1 MDSATGG
8 ATDGATRGRVP
19 APVVLHDDDPGSQRY
34 ARWLAEE
41 FETGTAHHDDADPAE
56 LVVAGTVVL
65 VTGMRPDG
73 GLGGSAFIRDNWE
86 ALVEAGRRVAVVMVG
101 PTPVTDDARIELMSS
116 EFSADQLRDLKIFQ
130 LRGVV
135 TPDRLGFR
143 QRLGIKT
150 ALAALRRKPDRT
162 PEEDAMLELGGL
174 DLTDRVSLGPLL
186 RWIRREA

>member
-1 MDSATGG
+1 M
-8 ATDGATRGRVP
+8 TDDRPDRPGTVP
-19 APVVLHDDDPGSQRY
+19 APVVLHDDDPGARRY
-34 ARWLAEE
+34 AGWLADE
-41 FETGTAHHDDADPAE
+41 FGTRATHHDSVDPAE

-65 VTGMRPDG
+65 VTGMRPAG
-73 GLGGSAFIRDNWE
+73 GLGGSGFIKVNWE

-101 PTPVTDDARIELMSS
+101 ATPVTDDSRIDLMST
-116 EFSADQLRDLKIFQ
+116 EFSADQLRDLKLFQ

-135 TPDRLGFR
+135 TPDQLGFR

-150 ALAALRRKPDRT
+150 ALAALRRKSDLT
-162 PEEDAMLELGGL
+162 PEEETMLELGGL

>member
-1 MDSATGG
+1 MTAPGNQ
-8 ATDGATRGRVP
+8 
-19 APVVLHDDDPGSQRY
+19 APVVLHDDDVGARRY
-34 ARWLAEE
+34 AVWLAEE
-41 FETGTAHHDDADPAE
+41 FDTAASHHDAADPME

-65 VTGMRPDG
+65 VTGIRSEG
-73 GLGGSAFIRDNWE
+73 GLGGSTFIKDNWA

-116 EFSADQLRDLKIFQ
+116 EFSSDQLRDLKLFQ

-135 TPDRLGFR
+135 TPDLLGFR
-143 QRLGIKT
+143 QRLGLKT

-162 PEEDAMLELGGL
+162 PDEEAMLEMGGL
-174 DLTDRVSLGPLL
+174 DLTDRASLGPLL

>member
-1 MDSATGG
+1 MADETQ
-8 ATDGATRGRVP
+8 GRVQ
-19 APVVLHDDDPGSQRY
+19 APVVLHDDDPGARRY
-34 ARWLAEE
+34 AAWLAEE
-41 FETGTAHHDDADPAE
+41 FDTGSTHHDDADPAE

-65 VTGMRPDG
+65 ITGMRSGGSGG

-116 EFSADQLRDLKIFQ
+116 EFSGDQLRDLKLFQ
-130 LRGVV
+130 LRGVI
-135 TPDRLGFR
+135 TPDQLGFR

-150 ALAALRRKPDRT
+150 ALAALRRKPERT

-174 DLTDRVSLGPLL
+174 DLTDRASLGPLL

>member
-1 MDSATGG
+1 MAEENQ
-8 ATDGATRGRVP
+8 GRVQ
-19 APVVLHDDDPGSQRY
+19 APVVLHDDDPGARRY
-34 ARWLAEE
+34 AAWLAED
-41 FETGTAHHDDADPAE
+41 FGIDSTHHDSADPAE

-65 VTGMRPDG
+65 LTGMRAGG

-116 EFSADQLRDLKIFQ
+116 EFSGDQLRDLKLFQ

-135 TPDRLGFR
+135 TPDQLGFR
-143 QRLGIKT
+143 QRLGVKT
-150 ALAALRRKPDRT
+150 ALAALRRKSERT
-162 PEEDAMLELGGL
+162 PEEEAMLELGGL

>member
-1 MDSATGG
+1 MS
-8 ATDGATRGRVP
+8 DGAQGSVQ
-19 APVVLHDDDPGSQRY
+19 APVILHDDDAGARRY
-34 ARWLAEE
+34 AEWLAEE
-41 FETGTAHHDDADPAE
+41 FSTRATRYDAADPGE

-65 VTGMRPDG
+65 FTGMTSGG
-73 GLGGSAFIRDNWE
+73 GLGGSTFITDNWE
-86 ALVEAGRRVAVVMVG
+86 ALVEAGRRVAVLMVG
-101 PTPVTDDARIELMSS
+101 PTPVTDDARIELMST
-116 EFSADQLRDLKIFQ
+116 EFSADQLSKLKLFQ

-135 TPDRLGFR
+135 TPDQLGFR

-162 PEEDAMLELGGL
+162 PEEETMLELGGL

>member
-1 MDSATGG
+1 MSEG
-8 ATDGATRGRVP
+8 AHGSVQ
-19 APVVLHDDDPGSQRY
+19 APVILHDDDAGARRY
-34 ARWLAEE
+34 AEWLAED
-41 FETGTAHHDDADPAE
+41 FETRATRYDGADPGE
-56 LVVAGTVVL
+56 MVVAGTVVL
-65 VTGMRPDG
+65 FTGMEPGG
-73 GLGGSAFIRDNWE
+73 GLGGSAFITENWE

-101 PTPVTDDARIELMSS
+101 PTPVTDDARIALMSS
-116 EFSADQLRDLKIFQ
+116 EFSGDQLGKLKLFQ

-135 TPDRLGFR
+135 TPDQLGFR

-150 ALAALRRKPDRT
+150 ALAALRRKSDRT

>member
-1 MDSATGG
+1 MAEDSRRT
-8 ATDGATRGRVP
+8 VQ
-19 APVVLHDDDPGSQRY
+19 APVVLHDDDPGATRY
-34 ARWLAEE
+34 ATWLAEE
-41 FETGTAHHDDADPAE
+41 FDARATHHDAADPAE

-65 VTGMRPDG
+65 VTGMRPGG

-116 EFSADQLRDLKIFQ
+116 EFSSDQLRDLKLFQ

-135 TPDRLGFR
+135 TPDQLGFR

-150 ALAALRRKPDRT
+150 ALAALRRKTDRT
-162 PEEDAMLELGGL
+162 PEEEAMLELGGL

>member
-1 MDSATGG
+1 
-8 ATDGATRGRVP
+8 
-19 APVVLHDDDPGSQRY
+19 
-34 ARWLAEE
+34 
-41 FETGTAHHDDADPAE
+41 
-56 LVVAGTVVL
+56 
-65 VTGMRPDG
+65 MRAAG

-116 EFSADQLRDLKIFQ
+116 ESSGDQLRDLKLFQ

-135 TPDRLGFR
+135 TPDQLGFR
-143 QRLGIKT
+143 QRLGVKT
-150 ALAALRRKPDRT
+150 ALAALRRKSERT
-162 PEEDAMLELGGL
+162 PEEESMLELGGL

>member
-1 MDSATGG
+1 MADEA
-8 ATDGATRGRVP
+8 RGRVP
-19 APVVLHDDDPGSQRY
+19 APVVLHDDDPGAVRY
-34 ARWLAEE
+34 ATWLAEE
-41 FETGTAHHDDADPAE
+41 FQTGASHHGDADPAE

-65 VTGMRPDG
+65 MTGMPPEG

-101 PTPVTDDARIELMSS
+101 PTPVTDDARIELMST
-116 EFSADQLRDLKIFQ
+116 EFSAEQLRDLKLFQ

-143 QRLGIKT
+143 QRLGLKT
-150 ALAALRRKPDRT
+150 AIAALRRKPDRT
-162 PEEDAMLELGGL
+162 AEEEIMLELGGL
-174 DLTDRVSLGPLL
+174 DLTDREALGPLL

>member
-1 MDSATGG
+1 MADEMHGQ
-8 ATDGATRGRVP
+8 VP
-19 APVVLHDDDPGSQRY
+19 APVVLHDGDPGARRY
-34 ARWLAEE
+34 ADWLAEE
-41 FETGTAHHDDADPAE
+41 FKTRTSHHDAADPGE

-65 VTGMRPDG
+65 ITGMPAGG
-73 GLGGSAFIRDNWE
+73 GLGGSAFIKENWE

-101 PTPVTDDARIELMSS
+101 PTPVTDEARITLMSE
-116 EFSADQLRDLKIFQ
+116 EFSGDQLRDLKIFQ

-135 TPDRLGFR
+135 TPDQLGFR

-162 PEEDAMLELGGL
+162 PEEDAMVELGGL
-174 DLTDRVSLGPLL
+174 DLTDRLSLGPLL

>member
-1 MDSATGG
+1 MNEMTSG
-8 ATDGATRGRVP
+8 AVP
-19 APVVLHDDDPGSQRY
+19 APVVLHDDDPGARRY
-34 ARWLAEE
+34 AGWLAEE
-41 FETGTAHHDDADPAE
+41 FDTSTSHHDSVDPAE

-65 VTGMRPDG
+65 VTGMRAGG
-73 GLGGSAFIRDNWE
+73 GLGGSGFIKDNWE

-101 PTPVTDDARIELMSS
+101 PTPVTDDARIDLMSS
-116 EFSADQLRDLKIFQ
+116 EFSADQLRDLKLFQ

-135 TPDRLGFR
+135 TPDQLGFR

-150 ALAALRRKPDRT
+150 ALAALRRKPDLT
-162 PEEDAMLELGGL
+162 PEEESMLELGGL

>member
-1 MDSATGG
+1 MADE
-8 ATDGATRGRVP
+8 TRRTIQ
-19 APVVLHDDDPGSQRY
+19 APVVLHDDDPGARRY
-34 ARWLAEE
+34 ATWLAEE
-41 FETGTAHHDDADPAE
+41 FDTRATHHDSVDPAE

-65 VTGMRPDG
+65 VTGMRAAG

-116 EFSADQLRDLKIFQ
+116 EFSGDQLRDLKLFQ

-135 TPDRLGFR
+135 TPDQLGFR
-143 QRLGIKT
+143 QRLGVKT
-150 ALAALRRKPDRT
+150 ALAALRRKAERT
-162 PEEDAMLELGGL
+162 PEEESMLELGGL